1 MDLDVHMCQWES
13 ASPVSICVFV
23 VNIGFEVARLLASM
37 NRGGEEVTD
46 TEVKPKTGW
55 LEKGISFQ

>member
-23 VNIGFEVARLLASM
+23 VNIGFEVARLLASQS
-37 NRGGEEVTD
+37 RGGEEVTD
-46 TEVKPKTGW
+46 TEVKPNEW
-55 LEKGISFQ
+55 AHQ